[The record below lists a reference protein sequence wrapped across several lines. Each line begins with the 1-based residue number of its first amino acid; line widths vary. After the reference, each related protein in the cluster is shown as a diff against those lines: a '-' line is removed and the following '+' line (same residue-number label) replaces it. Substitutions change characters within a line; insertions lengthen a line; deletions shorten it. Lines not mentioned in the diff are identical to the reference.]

1 MIDKITEIFEFIWG
15 MPLTVFIV
23 AAGVYLSYCAGFT
36 QVKIKKVLKNTVGQ
50 IKGKASKSYRTFMTV
65 LGGTIGVGNVAG
77 VATAI
82 AAGGPGAIFWMWVI
96 AFFSMATKMVEV
108 TLATKH
114 RQKDS
119 EGNNVGGAM
128 YYIKTIKGN
137 AGKILAGVYSVALL
151 LYVLCDSGFAQINT
165 IASSLNETFNVGLI
179 VIAIA
184 LIVISIF
191 LVSGGLKRISDML
204 VKTVPFMYA
213 FYIVFAI
220 IVILANIKG
229 IPAGLANV
237 FKYAFR
243 PAPVIGGFAGATV
256 MAAIAKGSARGI
268 FANEAGLGTSTTVH
282 VTSDNTPLVQG
293 LWGVLEVSIVSFVVC
308 TITGLLIL
316 STGVWTSGLDGA
328 PLVLEA
334 FNVQFGS
341 WAKYVTCIVICL
353 FAYTSYI
360 GFYYEFTTCMR
371 YMASEKALKYL
382 KWIYILPIP
391 LATFLSVETVWS
403 FFADASVG
411 FIAIPNIVALLILS
425 KEFKNIYKKE
435 SKKLA

>member
-1 MIDKITEIFEFIWG
+1 MVDKITEIFEFIWG
-15 MPLTVFIV
+15 IPLTIFIV
-23 AAGVYLSYCAGFT
+23 AAGIYLSCCANFA
-36 QVKIKKVLKNTVGQ
+36 QVKFKKIWKNTIGQ
-50 IKGKASKSYRTFMTV
+50 IKSKTSSSYRTFMTV

-82 AAGGPGAIFWMWVI
+82 AAGGPGAIFWMWII

-119 EGNNVGGAM
+119 EGNNIGGAM
-128 YYIKTIKGN
+128 YYIKTIKGKV
-137 AGKILAGVYSVALL
+137 GKILAAVYSVALL

-165 IASSLNETFNVGLI
+165 IASSVNETFKVGLL
-179 VIAIA
+179 VIAIV
-184 LIVISIF
+184 LVIISII
-191 LVSGGLKRISDML
+191 LVSGGLKRISNML
-204 VKTVPFMYA
+204 IKVVPFMYI
-213 FYIVFAI
+213 FYLVFALV
-220 IVILANIKG
+220 VIFANVKGIPTGLANI
-229 IPAGLANV
+229 

-243 PAPVIGGFAGATV
+243 PAPIIGGFAGASV

-268 FANEAGLGTSTTVH
+268 FANEAGLGTSATVH
-282 VTSDNTPLVQG
+282 ATSDNTPLVQG
-293 LWGVLEVSIVSFVVC
+293 YWGILEVSIVSFIVC
-308 TITGLLIL
+308 TITALLIM
-316 STGVWTSGLDGA
+316 STGVWTNGLSGA
-328 PLVLEA
+328 PLVLQA
-334 FNVQFGS
+334 FDLQFGS

-360 GFYYEFTTCMR
+360 GFFYEFTTCVR

-382 KWIYILPIP
+382 KWIYILPVPI
-391 LATFLSVETVWS
+391 ATFLSVETVWS

-411 FIAIPNIVALLILS
+411 FIVIPNIIALLILS
-425 KEFKNIYKKE
+425 KEFRSIYKKE